1 MNNIFESKQNI
12 EINLNIEQNLNIEN
26 NFIVEH
32 NNTILQDTIN
42 NSINNINSIEN
53 NHFIKFYMTNFYN
66 LLGIRRK
73 SFLTIFKLLIKKNKI
88 SYNILETGCMRK
100 VSDCDDGLSTLLFDY
115 FVKYFNGSVTTVDLS
130 KENCEL
136 CANHVSNKCSI
147 YNMDSVE
154 FLYKYKQNEDIDL
167 LYLDSYDLDWNNP
180 IPSALHHMKELC
192 AIIPKL
198 KKGCIILIDD
208 NNNNVGKG
216 QFVANFLDNI
226 GAKQIFSEYQI
237 AYEL

>member
-1 MNNIFESKQNI
+1 MNNTHSNLII
-12 EINLNIEQNLNIEN
+12 EMNLNIEN
-26 NFIVEH
+26 NLNIEKDFNVEH
-32 NNTILQDTIN
+32 NDTILQNSIN
-42 NSINNINSIEN
+42 NSINTIKSIEN
-53 NHFIKFYMTNFYN
+53 NHFIKFYMINFYD
-66 LLGIRRK
+66 LLGVRRE
-73 SFLTIFKLLIKKNKI
+73 SFLTIFKLLIKKNKV
-88 SYNILETGCMRK
+88 SYNIVETGCMRK
-100 VSDCDDGLSTLLFDY
+100 VTDCDDGLSTLLFDY
-115 FVKYFNGSVTTVDLS
+115 FVKYFSGSVTTVDLS

-136 CANHVSNKCSI
+136 CASYVSNKCSI

-154 FLYKYKQNEDIDL
+154 FLYKYKPVEDIDL

-198 KKGCIILIDD
+198 RKGCIILIDD
-208 NNNNVGKG
+208 NNKNIGKG

-226 GAKQIFSEYQI
+226 GAKQLFSEYQI